1 MAKFKTIL
9 RPRSIALA
17 VLAVVVIIQ
26 FKPVTR
32 DNPATQ
38 NEIGASPEIMV
49 ILRRAC
55 YDCHS
60 NETKWPWYSRVA
72 PISWFVAGHVE
83 HGRGNVNFSEWPAFD
98 MEEEEHLF
106 EEMEEEVEGGEMPL
120 KSYLI
125 LHPEARLTPE
135 ERETLLRWI
144 RGDL

>member
-32 DNPATQ
+32 DNPPTQ